1 MAKQQ
6 TQLVVQK
13 HWFHFQ
19 HFTKFGCNSVCF
31 YLVFFREYI
40 CKSKRNVRFMSNIK
54 QCWFH
59 MEFSSQFKGIIFCCI
74 SVLDWVRK
82 SSSNTFIAK
91 STLCEHHIGPKKS
104 IKVMKMRKE
113 TRVNAVDTQSPLVSP
128 KQVQIGHKL
137 QM

>member
-1 MAKQQ
+1 
-6 TQLVVQK
+6 
-13 HWFHFQ
+13 
-19 HFTKFGCNSVCF
+19 
-31 YLVFFREYI
+31 
-40 CKSKRNVRFMSNIK
+40 
-54 QCWFH
+54 

-74 SVLDWVRK
+74 SVLDWVRE

-91 STLCEHHIGPKKS
+91 STLCERHIGPRKS

-113 TRVNAVDTQSPLVSP
+113 TRVNAVDTQSPLASL